1 MESFMPT
8 GAIAIAARLSIDHRR
23 RPREYRSA
31 AVQSIGWAAVG
42 FKFQNLYGAVICSPQ
57 KRPVGHDCACITPI
71 HPIGVQACYL
81 LNSVPV
87 QVGLPT
93 PLPAYSPDTGLP
105 YPGCYLVAVIFFTTE
120 NFP

>member
-8 GAIAIAARLSIDHRR
+8 GAIAIAARLSIAGDDTGNIDRR
-23 RPREYRSA
+23 QSSRS
-31 AVQSIGWAAVG
+31 VG
-42 FKFQNLYGAVICSPQ
+42 RQLDLSSGTCTTPYCSPQ
-57 KRPVGHDCACITPI
+57 KRPLGHDCACITPI